1 MASEGCHTLT
11 RFRTQ
16 VFRHQAKEDDYALR
30 PEWAQDLKKPVVA
43 HDGNSGTAGK
53 NVGSKFFDGLI
64 NAGRVVDRDSAR
76 PAPLERQAFECPLE
90 GL

>member
-1 MASEGCHTLT
+1 MVL
-11 RFRTQ
+11 RTQ

-30 PEWAQDLKKPVVA
+30 PQWADDLKKPVIT
-43 HDGNSGTAGK
+43 HDGGAGTTGK

-76 PAPLERQAFECPLE
+76 PAPLLRQPFKCPLE

>member
-1 MASEGCHTLT
+1 MVL
-11 RFRTQ
+11 RTQ

-30 PEWAQDLKKPVVA
+30 PEWADDLKKPVIT
-43 HDGNSGTAGK
+43 HDGGAGTTGK

-64 NAGRVVDRDSAR
+64 NAGHVVDRAPSR

>member
-1 MASEGCHTLT
+1 MVL
-11 RFRTQ
+11 RTQ

-30 PEWAQDLKKPVVA
+30 PEWAQDLKKPVIT
-43 HDGNSGTAGK
+43 HDGGAGTAGK

-64 NAGRVVDRDSAR
+64 EKGRVVDMDGVR
-76 PAPLERQAFECPLE
+76 PAPLRRQPFECPLK

>member
-1 MASEGCHTLT
+1 MV
-11 RFRTQ
+11 RTQ

-30 PEWAQDLKKPVVA
+30 PEWAQDLKKPVIT
-43 HDGNSGTAGK
+43 HDGGAGAAGK

-64 NAGRVVDRDSAR
+64 EKGRVVDMDGVR
-76 PAPLERQAFECPLE
+76 PAPLCRQPFECPLK

>member
-1 MASEGCHTLT
+1 M
-11 RFRTQ
+11 FRTQ

-30 PEWAQDLKKPVVA
+30 PEWAQDLKKPVIT
-43 HDGNSGTAGK
+43 HDGGAGTAGK

-64 NAGRVVDRDSAR
+64 EKGRVLARDSVR
-76 PAPLERQAFECPLE
+76 PAPLRRQPFENPLE

>member
-1 MASEGCHTLT
+1 MAST

-30 PEWAQDLKKPVVA
+30 PEWADDLKKKVVA
-43 HDGNSGTAGK
+43 HDGSAGTAGK

-64 NAGRVVDRDSAR
+64 NAGRVVDRAPAR
-76 PAPLERQAFECPLE
+76 PAPLRRQPFENPLE

>member
-1 MASEGCHTLT
+1 
-11 RFRTQ
+11 
-16 VFRHQAKEDDYALR
+16 VI
-30 PEWAQDLKKPVVA
+30 A
-43 HDGNSGTAGK
+43 HDGAAGTAGK

-76 PAPLERQAFECPLE
+76 PAPLRRQPFECPLE

>member
-1 MASEGCHTLT
+1 MV
-11 RFRTQ
+11 RTQ

-43 HDGNSGTAGK
+43 HDGNKGTAGK

-64 NAGRVVDRDSAR
+64 EKGRVVDMDGVR
-76 PAPLERQAFECPLE
+76 PAPLRRQPFECPLK

>member
-1 MASEGCHTLT
+1 MFC
-11 RFRTQ
+11 TQ
-16 VFRHQAKEDDYALR
+16 VFRHQAKEDDYVLR

-43 HDGNSGTAGK
+43 HDGKSGTAGK
-53 NVGSKFFDGLI
+53 NVGSKFFDNLI
-64 NAGRVVDRDSAR
+64 DAGRVVDRDSMR